1 MRPTQFSADTVV
13 ALLRQQTVA
22 ALPDVMAVLGPRVS
36 RRTAFRKLRDLHA
49 RTSYSHR
56 GGYYTLDEL
65 ADFDEHGLWA
75 FADVRFSRAGTLV
88 ATAEAFVNDAEA
100 GHFVDELDNRLG
112 VGTQDALR
120 KLVGDRRLTR
130 HKLAGQFLYCATD
143 HAQETHQL
151 RARRLL
157 MATPGL
163 GRPLPDV
170 DVMPEEL
177 RAAIVLFASL
187 LDERQRR
194 LFAGLESLKCG
205 WGGDRRI
212 ATLLG
217 IDPSTVATGRRQL
230 VDRDVEVDR
239 VRRAGGGRPPT
250 EKKTP
255 EVIARI
261 EALMTHETAGD
272 PVSGLKWTR
281 RTTAKLADEL
291 RGLGIHVCPQTVARL
306 LKAMGYSLRVNH
318 KKLAGASNPNRDR
331 QFRHITDLRDRC
343 AADNSPLISVD
354 TKKKELVGTFRN
366 PGAKWDRSPELVND
380 HDFRSDADGLAVPY
394 GIYDPCAN
402 AGTVFV
408 GSTADTPAFAVD
420 CIEKWWR
427 TEGHKRYPGA
437 ETLQILA
444 DGGGSNSCTARA
456 WKFNLQHR
464 LCNRHGLQVT
474 VAHYPPA
481 TSKWNP
487 IEHRLFCEISKNWAG
502 RPLDSFET
510 ILKYLRTTRTSTG
523 LRVRAHLVRKT
534 YETGVK
540 VTDAQMRKLRIT
552 PNAAM
557 PKWNYTIEPM

>member
-13 ALLRQQTVA
+13 ALLRKQTVA
-22 ALPDVMAVLGPRVS
+22 SLTDVMAAFGPRVS
-36 RRTAFRKLRDLHA
+36 RRTAFRKLKDLHA

-65 ADFDEHGLWA
+65 ADFDEHGLWT
-75 FADVRFSRAGTLV
+75 FAGVRFSRAGTLV
-88 ATAEAFVNDAEA
+88 ATAEAFVNHAEA
-100 GHFVDELDNRLG
+100 GHFVDELDNLLG

-120 KLVGDRRLTR
+120 KLVGDGRLTR
-130 HKLAGQFLYCATD
+130 HKLAGHFLYCATD
-143 HAQETHQL
+143 HAHQTHQR

-163 GRPLPDV
+163 GRPLPDA
-170 DVMPEEL
+170 DLMPEEL

-212 ATLLG
+212 ATHRPVHG
-217 IDPSTVATGRRQL
+217 RHRPPAARRARRRGRPGAARGRRTNT
-230 VDRDVEVDR
+230 D
-239 VRRAGGGRPPT
+239 G
-250 EKKTP
+250 KKTP
-255 EVIARI
+255 EVFARL
-261 EALMTHETAGD
+261 EALMAHETAGD
-272 PVSGLKWTR
+272 PVSGLKWTH
-281 RTTAKLADEL
+281 RTTAKLAEQL
-291 RGLGIHVCPQTVARL
+291 HGLGIDVCPQTVARL

-318 KKLAGASNPNRDR
+318 KKLAGASNPNRDQ
-331 QFRHITDLRDRC
+331 QFRHITALRQRC
-343 AADNSPLISVD
+343 AADHSPLISVD
-354 TKKKELVGTFRN
+354 TKKKELVGRFRN

-394 GIYDPCAN
+394 GIYDPRAN

-408 GSTADTPAFAVD
+408 GRTVDTPAFAVD

-427 TEGHKRYPGA
+427 TEGRKRYPEA
-437 ETLQILA
+437 KTLQILA

-464 LCNRHGLQVT
+464 LCNRHGLRVR

-540 VTDAQMRKLRIT
+540 VTDAQMRELRIT
-552 PNAAM
+552 PNSAM